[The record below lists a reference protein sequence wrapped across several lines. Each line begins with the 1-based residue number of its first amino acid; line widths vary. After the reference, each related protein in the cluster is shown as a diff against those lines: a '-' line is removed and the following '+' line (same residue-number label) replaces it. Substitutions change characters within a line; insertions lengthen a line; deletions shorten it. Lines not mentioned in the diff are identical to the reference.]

1 MKSICESL
9 TYKHLLES
17 SVYIILSEL
26 KLNQRKALSGYDNIT
41 EAGLSAI
48 KKWPVRI
55 NKQRKK

>member
-26 KLNQRKALSGYDNIT
+26 KFNQRKALSGYDNIT
-41 EAGLSAI
+41 EAGLST
-48 KKWPVRI
+48 I
-55 NKQRKK
+55 NK